1 MLIWNQPN
9 LETYTSVVLLH
20 KYCVDTIT
28 IAKLIWSY
36 PNQKLN
42 EKVSSV
48 SYFRTEMLSSG
59 LATQPYI
66 GLLRRGIR
74 EAQNNIQETDTVVCI
89 QSEYIDKRCPRG
101 KGVRIFFF
109 TSAMQ
114 TDQKKKKL
122 QRKLLITFYYY
133 FIRSVLAYGSLI
145 CQLLDSG
152 QEGPSEGYRCCL
164 ENNQLLTWWT
174 FKILAVTAE
183 QKRTKHSMHLVY
195 HLFDLLA
202 TG

>member
-114 TDQKKKKL
+114 TDQKKKKNYKGSCWLLSTTTLLGVCWHMAVWYASCLTVDRRAL
-122 QRKLLITFYYY
+122 QRVID
-133 FIRSVLAYGSLI
+133 VA
-145 CQLLDSG
+145 
-152 QEGPSEGYRCCL
+152 
-164 ENNQLLTWWT
+164 
-174 FKILAVTAE
+174 
-183 QKRTKHSMHLVY
+183 
-195 HLFDLLA
+195 
-202 TG
+202 